1 MYTAD
6 TRQADYIT
14 PLLLHSLATLYIL
27 YSCWRWLLYPLEEY
41 QEVGRQPCNQE
52 TIDCNPQYWHVRRS
66 AWQVIL
72 DWIASGQEIKVT
84 KWSHIVATLSS
95 RDLLQSHTISNVE
108 LLCFSTHLPKKTIT
122 SFQFTAIKLSY
133 FIVSSVCSTYY
144 RNRCDTNC
152 GWWNNGILRDS
163 VH

>member
-108 LLCFSTHLPKKTIT
+108 HYLILPNLT
-122 SFQFTAIKLSY
+122 
-133 FIVSSVCSTYY
+133 
-144 RNRCDTNC
+144 
-152 GWWNNGILRDS
+152 
-163 VH
+163 